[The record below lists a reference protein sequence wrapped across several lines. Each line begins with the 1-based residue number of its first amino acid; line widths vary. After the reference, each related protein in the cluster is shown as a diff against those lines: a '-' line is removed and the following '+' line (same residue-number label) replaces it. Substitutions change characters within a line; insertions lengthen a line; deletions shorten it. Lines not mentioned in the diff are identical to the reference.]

1 MAAVG
6 AVIGLALVMV
16 ILLRDFHPVAGAAGR
31 APLVKGGRD
40 ERLGSD
46 GGVHRSSSRLMQR
59 ARAASCAGGLQLA
72 RGCWRGIPL

>member
-6 AVIGLALVMV
+6 AVIGLALVMA

-40 ERLGSD
+40 ERLGS
-46 GGVHRSSSRLMQR
+46 G
-59 ARAASCAGGLQLA
+59 GGLH
-72 RGCWRGIPL
+72 